1 MREKRS
7 SSSGSFGGIASPKRP
22 NLGQVKSIG
31 SFATSTTCEY
41 NDHTADMIAAFKD
54 DAQASKDVI
63 NVLKNEVEK
72 LELENV
78 NGKMP
83 TGKCQRESTNRKM

>member
-1 MREKRS
+1 MSKIRKSLREKRS

-31 SFATSTTCEY
+31 SFATSTTCDCT
-41 NDHTADMIAAFKD
+41 DHTADMIAAFKD

-72 LELENV
+72 LELE
-78 NGKMP
+78 KE
-83 TGKCQRESTNRKM
+83 TL